1 MSEHDLV
8 LDIVRQKN
16 AAPLAI
22 DPARTA
28 LLVIDVQRYFV
39 NPGYPFSRVLESL
52 APGVTAGYFGRV
64 KAAVLPNIQRLQQ
77 TFRAANAPIFYTAT
91 GTALSDGRD
100 LPGWLRNFDQ
110 LGLGLVGSRV
120 WPRSDDE
127 SWAVDDSIAPRP
139 GEPVLLKGS
148 SGPFNSTGLEA
159 TLRHLDLTTLVVTGL
174 TTDVCVT
181 QTARDAAD
189 RGFSVVIAED
199 ACTTLSEEMHRGALA
214 AFGLAFGSVRSAPDV
229 IAALAPAAAAA

>member
-1 MSEHDLV
+1 MSEHDSV
-8 LDIVRQKN
+8 LDIIRHKN
-16 AAPLAI
+16 AQPLVI
-22 DPARTA
+22 DPARAA

-39 NPGYPFSRVLESL
+39 HPGYPFSQVLDSL
-52 APGVTAGYFGRV
+52 ASGVTAGYFARV
-64 KAAVLPNIQRLQQ
+64 KSAVLPNIQRLQQ
-77 TFRAANAPIFYTAT
+77 AFRAVNGPIFYTAT
-91 GTALSDGRD
+91 GTALGDGRD

-110 LGLGLVGSRV
+110 LGLMLLGKRV

-127 SWAVDDSIAPRP
+127 SWRVEDIVAPWP
-139 GEPVLLKGS
+139 GELVLLKGS

-159 TLRHLDLTTLVVTGL
+159 TLRHLSLTTLVVTGL

-181 QTARDAAD
+181 QTAREAAD

-214 AFGLAFGSVRSAPDV
+214 AFGLAFGSVRCTSDV
-229 IAALAPAAAAA
+229 IAALEPAVAEV